1 MGEGNHNWSSD
12 TTGNNTIM
20 SELSVNA
27 NSKTNYNPKKR
38 KSDGTGKVNNDVE
51 YTSFWNEI
59 IETIAKTEAICM
71 SEQENLTKVKI
82 KKSQEKY
89 LNFAKRIFWW
99 YWTRHGWC

>member
-12 TTGNNTIM
+12 TTGNTTIM

-51 YTSFWNEI
+51 YTSF
-59 IETIAKTEAICM
+59 
-71 SEQENLTKVKI
+71 
-82 KKSQEKY
+82 
-89 LNFAKRIFWW
+89 
-99 YWTRHGWC
+99 